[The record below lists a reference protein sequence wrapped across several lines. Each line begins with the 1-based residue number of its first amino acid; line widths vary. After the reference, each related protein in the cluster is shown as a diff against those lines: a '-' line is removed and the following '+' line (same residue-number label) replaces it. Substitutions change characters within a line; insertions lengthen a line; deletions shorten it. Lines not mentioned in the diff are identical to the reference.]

1 MDQPPFKLRILGPT
15 ELLGQAPGAGEAV
28 VRQPKRL
35 ALLAYLALSTADGF
49 RRRDKVTALFWPELD
64 QAQSRTYLRK
74 ALHGIS
80 EALGADIFVT
90 RGDDEVRLD
99 SAKVACDAVSLL
111 EHASAGRWSDALAL
125 HRGDLLEGLFP
136 EGVAQEFQEW
146 LDHERRVLRERAATA
161 AWECSRIEDE
171 RGDRKAAAV
180 LARRALELTPDDE
193 VGVRRLMNLLDRQG
207 DRAGGLRVYSEW
219 QARLQ
224 KEYGVEPAPET
235 RKLARR
241 IQAARKGESHET
253 PPTATA
259 GTASAPGPVP
269 DHPHADEPQRH
280 FEVARKYWLGAAVV
294 LIGAVGVAITLT
306 RTHSAESGLEGRSV
320 AVLPLRD
327 IGGAG
332 EGNDAERMTEELTTA
347 LAELRTLTV
356 RPSSPVPDTL
366 ERGSDLSRIGRRLGV
381 AFVVDGA
388 VQRGPSRLRVTLRL
402 VRTSDGV
409 TVWASS
415 YDETITDPMA
425 SARHV
430 AGEASQQILR
440 RFQDGALR
448 AP

>member
-1 MDQPPFKLRILGPT
+1 MDRPLFELRILGPT

-35 ALLAYLALSTADGF
+35 ALLAYLALATAEGF
-49 RRRDKVTALFWPELD
+49 RRRDLVTALFWPELD
-64 QAQSRTYLRK
+64 HAQSRTYLRK

-90 RGDDEVRLD
+90 RGEDEVRLD
-99 SAKVACDAVSLL
+99 SAKVACDAVALL

-125 HRGDLLEGLFP
+125 HRGDLLEGFFS
-136 EGVAQEFQEW
+136 EGVAQEFEEW
-146 LDHERRVLRERAATA
+146 LDRERRVLRERAATA

-171 RGDRKAAAV
+171 RGDQKAAAV

-193 VGVRRLMNLLDRQG
+193 IGVRRLMNLLDRQG

-235 RKLARR
+235 RTLARR
-241 IQAARKGESHET
+241 IQAAPKGESHET

-259 GTASAPGPVP
+259 GTASAPDAVP
-269 DHPHADEPQRH
+269 DHPLGDEPRRH
-280 FEVARKYWLGAAVV
+280 FGVARKYWLGAAVV
-294 LIGAVGVAITLT
+294 LIGAVGGAITLV
-306 RTHSAESGLEGRSV
+306 RTHSAESGLEGTSV

-332 EGNDAERMTEELTTA
+332 EGNDAERVTEELTTA
-347 LAELRTLTV
+347 LAEVGSLTV
-356 RPSSPVPDTL
+356 RPSSRVQDAL

-409 TVWASS
+409 AVWASS
-415 YDETITDPMA
+415 YDETVTDPIA
-425 SARHV
+425 SAQHV
-430 AGEASQQILR
+430 AGEASRQILR
-440 RFQDGALR
+440 NLQSA
-448 AP
+448 APKVP